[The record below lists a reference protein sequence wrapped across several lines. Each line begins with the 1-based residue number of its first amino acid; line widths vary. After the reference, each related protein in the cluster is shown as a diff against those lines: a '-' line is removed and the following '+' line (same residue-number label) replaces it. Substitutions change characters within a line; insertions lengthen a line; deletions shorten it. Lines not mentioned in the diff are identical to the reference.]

1 MKKIIIAIIALALV
15 AAALPAQGLTSS
27 IGAAYVMQNF
37 SYDYYG
43 MDESF
48 TLHSLALNIE
58 VFSGSLIG
66 VYMSAAFGMTFGG
79 QFTQNDIAYEMD
91 MDVFDTTIVMS
102 TLLGI
107 GGKIELGPISLTAGI
122 GADVEMAMLMSSDYY
137 VDSFDFMGVGPGAGA
152 TATLSLGGGLGVYAG
167 LRASYLMLEFMETID
182 ADFVGGLSIVPHAG
196 ISLKR

>member
-1 MKKIIIAIIALALV
+1 VKKIIIVLIALALV
-15 AAALPAQGLTSS
+15 ASAMPAQGVTSS
-27 IGAAYVMQNF
+27 IGAAYILQNF

-43 MDESF
+43 MEESF
-48 TLHSLALNIE
+48 TLHSLAFNIE

-66 VYMSAAFGMTFGG
+66 LYMSTAFGMTIGG
-79 QFTQNDIAYEMD
+79 QFAQNDAVYDFD
-91 MDVFDTTIVMS
+91 MDVYDSAIAMS
-102 TLLGI
+102 ALLGL
-107 GGKIELGPISLTAGI
+107 GGKLELGPISVTAGI

-152 TATLSLGGGLGVYAG
+152 TATLSLGGGFGVYAG
-167 LRASYLMLEFMETID
+167 LRASYIILEFMETID